1 MKDFVKSYL
10 GHLGGYAIA
19 TATLVS
25 GLDPKLVPPQ
35 YSFITA
41 LAGLVLIVGHHG
53 YAAGTANGVVTA
65 AANAALQA
73 ALSATNAA
81 GAAAVTAVK
90 TAAPVLLCAFLAAT
104 ALTGC
109 ATMQK
114 VFSPNAV
121 PYVTAAVDVAV
132 ATAESKGVPAA
143 QINSIAKQAL
153 AADTGAGASLAA
165 VTALVNAQVAKLN
178 LPAGDLAAVQI
189 LEVALTAAVQQQI
202 GQNPNVAV
210 AQADVAQLLS
220 AVISATGG

>member
-10 GHLGGYAIA
+10 GHLSGYVVAGA
-19 TATLVS
+19 TIVS

-41 LAGLVLIVGHHG
+41 LAGLVVVVGHHG
-53 YAAGTANGVVTA
+53 YSAGTANGVTT
-65 AANAALQA
+65 AALQA
-73 ALSATNAA
+73 AAKALTS
-81 GAAAVTAVK
+81 
-90 TAAPVLLCAFLAAT
+90 TAAPVLLCCILVAST
-104 ALTGC
+104 LTGC

-114 VFSPNAV
+114 VFSPSAA

-132 ATAESKGVPAA
+132 ATAESKGVSAA

-210 AQADVAQLLS
+210 AQADVAQLLN

>member
-1 MKDFVKSYL
+1 MKDFMSKYL
-10 GHLGGYAIA
+10 AHLSGYIVAG
-19 TATLVS
+19 ATLVS
-25 GLDPKLVPPQ
+25 GLDPKLMPPQ
-35 YSFITA
+35 YTFMIA
-41 LAGLVLIVGHHG
+41 LAGTIVSAAHHG
-53 YAAGTANGVVTA
+53 YSAGVNGAVITA
-65 AANAALQA
+65 AANAATK
-73 ALSATNAA
+73 ALT
-81 GAAAVTAVK
+81 V
-90 TAAPVLLCAFLAAT
+90 AAPVLLCAFLAVT

-109 ATMQK
+109 TTMQK
-114 VFSPNAV
+114 VFSPNAA

-132 ATAESKGVPAA
+132 ATAESKGVPAT

-178 LPAGDLAAVQI
+178 LPPADLAAVQI

-210 AQADVAQLLS
+210 AQADVAQLLN

>member
-10 GHLGGYAIA
+10 GHLSGYVVAGA
-19 TATLVS
+19 TIVA

-41 LAGLVLIVGHHG
+41 LAGLVVMVGHHG
-53 YAAGTANGVVTA
+53 YSAGIANGVVTA
-65 AANAALQA
+65 AAQA
-73 ALSATNAA
+73 ASKALTSTIPTLVLAA
-81 GAAAVTAVK
+81 SFVLVGAATVS
-90 TAAPVLLCAFLAAT
+90 
-104 ALTGC
+104 LTGC

-114 VFSPNAV
+114 VFSPNAT

-143 QINSIAKQAL
+143 KINSIAKQAL

-165 VTALVNAQVAKLN
+165 VMALVNAEVAKLN
-178 LPAGDLAAVQI
+178 LPAADLAAVQI
-189 LEVALTAAVQQQI
+189 LEVALTSAVQQQI

-210 AQADVAQLLS
+210 AQADVAQLLN
-220 AVISATGG
+220 AVIAATGG